1 MGHGIR
7 RAQTKTLTTNRRGNK
22 AAANLRPMIRSLY
35 MMAAAAAAV
44 AVWPDSEGRDRQWS
58 RFTCKL
64 EPNHIIRA
72 LRTLKPNLS
81 VTFF

>member
-1 MGHGIR
+1 
-7 RAQTKTLTTNRRGNK
+7 
-22 AAANLRPMIRSLY
+22 

-64 EPNHIIRA
+64 D
-72 LRTLKPNLS
+72 TDSLS
-81 VTFF
+81 VPSHWLLRPSGYRDTGSLSLSLSRGRGCFRGRLTL